1 MGGKVHVRGEE
12 DGVGGAGRTG
22 GEAGGE
28 GGGEGGG
35 VEVADVT
42 EMK

>member
-1 MGGKVHVRGEE
+1 MGGKVYERGEE

-35 VEVADVT
+35 VEEADVT
-42 EMK
+42 EKK